1 MAALVW
7 LFSTVSFHMSSPQQ
21 LFPQWRVKLWLIA
34 SLQPWQGNKVR
45 CKITT
50 KQWQKQ
56 CRIKL
61 WYIASLLS
69 HGKATVRVAMTIL
82 ISCRSMFL
90 RVTWY
95 FYFGV
100 TMFKFA
106 AKIQLSVVSC
116 STSVFF
122 LSCFK
127 LWQEIND
134 QDIRPGNFIC
144 LQPNS
149 LARASLK
156 MRKHDTS
163 PLVPFVFT
171 ADCKIA
177 FARRQC
183 QMYSYIRLEILRA
196 CYYYC

>member
-1 MAALVW
+1 
-7 LFSTVSFHMSSPQQ
+7 
-21 LFPQWRVKLWLIA
+21 
-34 SLQPWQGNKVR
+34 
-45 CKITT
+45 
-50 KQWQKQ
+50 
-56 CRIKL
+56 
-61 WYIASLLS
+61 
-69 HGKATVRVAMTIL
+69 
-82 ISCRSMFL
+82 MFL

-100 TMFKFA
+100 TIFKFA
-106 AKIQLSVVSC
+106 AEIQLSVVSC

-177 FARRQC
+177 FACCQC

-196 CYYYC
+196 CELVITIVSVYFYVWPRSQPSICKCGSTGCHSFVSHFYHLCMSPCF